1 MGGLT
6 ERQYSRFPK
15 CECRITSLLG
25 LFSIDLDLGSILG
38 HSGLHLGALACCPKL
53 LTHRRVCCVCESMD
67 MDMAEQVRRCPP
79 VPNFAQCF
87 EQIPNLGRRLRVA
100 CPCIGI
106 HACGF
111 ALGHMGVPA
120 DSNNIFDLEESYA
133 TALTEHLT
141 DMGMNAIRLNLGK
154 VLGDLLRVDLSNLET
169 PVGKHY
175 IFAKTLI
182 RLSTGAEQCTHWNQQ
197 SKHRSWTGRSWGS

>member
-1 MGGLT
+1 MAHCTQHMPRPNLLQPLRLRVKKKAESKGQGRQHSNLIHNFYVADSSQLSQRIWECPLARSLEVSVGGLT

-106 HACGF
+106 
-111 ALGHMGVPA
+111 
-120 DSNNIFDLEESYA
+120 
-133 TALTEHLT
+133 
-141 DMGMNAIRLNLGK
+141 
-154 VLGDLLRVDLSNLET
+154 
-169 PVGKHY
+169 
-175 IFAKTLI
+175 
-182 RLSTGAEQCTHWNQQ
+182 Q
-197 SKHRSWTGRSWGS
+197 